1 MSEYELHVLITDH
14 LRDMHGMIE
23 FWVSATFAVIV
34 ARFVAGER
42 LTRRVLQAMTVLYVM
57 ATLLSFTR
65 YVLLLNRVTIYQAE
79 LVGAGMDPFEQQ
91 QPLYGMMATLVL
103 GLYAGGTLAAVYFL
117 MGRGWKL
124 DGQTRPE

>member
-14 LRDMHGMIE
+14 LRDMHGMME

-42 LTRRVLQAMTVLYVM
+42 LTHRVLWAMTVLYVM

-65 YVLLLNRVTIYQAE
+65 YVLLLNRATIYQAE
-79 LVGAGMDPFEQQ
+79 LVRAGMSPFEQL
-91 QPLYGMMATLVL
+91 QPFGMMAALVL

-124 DGQTRPE
+124 DGQTRHE